1 MTTDNPATTQ
11 IHEPQGADISETR
24 IREEMPEILDILLA
38 DRMASRSCRK
48 KRNIIWANDNYIHY
62 HKKHY
67 APGAEIRPEWITG
80 KMGHLIMPR
89 TLKPA
94 ELQKERTKSRAEVF
108 TPAWVVKKQ
117 NDEIDQNYLDD
128 DLETYVRRTWLEI
141 TCGEAPY
148 MASRYDMITGKIMPL
163 VERAG
168 FVDRKLQRIN
178 DGTKKNQKTWQHLV
192 TLAYQASYGFEW
204 NGDSLLLARENLL
217 YTCRDYYLAKW
228 GRAIPYDFFK
238 KIARIISYNVFQMDG
253 ISLAPLS
260 SIKFSTDARIQLEMF
275 QQKSIPPQA
284 VKHHVQI
291 MNWQTRKWEN
301 LDLGV

>member
-89 TLKPA
+89 ALKPA

-163 VERAG
+163 VERSG

-228 GRAIPYDFFK
+228 GR
-238 KIARIISYNVFQMDG
+238 G
-253 ISLAPLS
+253 IG
-260 SIKFSTDARIQLEMF
+260 E
-275 QQKSIPPQA
+275 
-284 VKHHVQI
+284 
-291 MNWQTRKWEN
+291 
-301 LDLGV
+301 

>member
-89 TLKPA
+89 ALKPA

-228 GRAIPYDFFK
+228 GREIPYDFFK

-260 SIKFSTDARIQLEMF
+260 SIKFSTDSNIQLEMF

-284 VKHHVQI
+284 VKSHIQI
-291 MNWQTRKWEN
+291 MNWKTRKWEN
-301 LDLGV
+301 LDLGD